1 MYRNH
6 RFFHTLPFSPVSVYN
21 NPNMINES
29 SFSKKTIFS
38 FEVFPPKKT
47 MPIDTIFS
55 TLDELK
61 GLSPDFISVTFGA
74 GGSENCNNSVAIA
87 KHIKDVCGV
96 ESVIHMPALNMTK
109 NDAQYVLEQFQ
120 QAGIDNI
127 LALRGDKVEGKE
139 PANEFLHA
147 SDLISFIKDF
157 DSKRTDGKQFK
168 IFGACYP
175 ELHPQSKDVFEDID
189 YLKKKV
195 DAGASHLLSQLFF
208 DNDQFYRFLERCQI
222 KGINVPVEAGI
233 MPATNKKSIER
244 MVSMTNTVL
253 PKKFTDMMERYGD
266 HPDAIRDAGI
276 AYAIDQI
283 VDLVTHGV
291 SGIHLYTMNNPLVAR
306 KIYEAT
312 KSLFDVSPL
321 ILRA

>member
-1 MYRNH
+1 
-6 RFFHTLPFSPVSVYN
+6 
-21 NPNMINES
+21 MINETDYT
-29 SFSKKTIFS
+29 KKTIFS

-61 GLSPDFISVTFGA
+61 DLSPDFISVTFGA
-74 GGSENCNNSVAIA
+74 GGSENCNNSVEIA
-87 KHIKDVCGV
+87 KHIKNICSV

-109 NDAQYVLEQFQ
+109 ADAQFVLEQFQ

-208 DNDQFYRFLERCQI
+208 DNEKFYKFLERCQI
-222 KGINVPVEAGI
+222 KGINVPIEAGI

-244 MVSMTNTVL
+244 MVSMTNAVL

-312 KSLFDVSPL
+312 KSLFEVPP
-321 ILRA
+321 ILK

>member
-1 MYRNH
+1 MIDET
-6 RFFHTLPFSPVSVYN
+6 RFKN
-21 NPNMINES
+21 
-29 SFSKKTIFS
+29 KTIFS

-74 GGSENCNNSVAIA
+74 GGSENCNNSVEIA
-87 KHIKDVCGV
+87 KHIKNVCNV

-109 NDAQYVLEQFQ
+109 ADAQFVLEQFQ
-120 QAGIDNI
+120 QAGINNI

-147 SDLISFIKDF
+147 SDLMFFIKEF
-157 DSKRTDGKQFK
+157 DSKRTDGMKFK

-208 DNDQFYRFLERCQI
+208 DNTQFYRFLERCQI

-244 MVSMTNTVL
+244 MVSMTNAVL
-253 PKKFTDMMERYGD
+253 PKKFTDMMNRYGD
-266 HPDAIRDAGI
+266 HPEAIRDAGI

-312 KSLFDVSPL
+312 KSLFDVPP
-321 ILRA
+321 ILK

>member
-1 MYRNH
+1 
-6 RFFHTLPFSPVSVYN
+6 
-21 NPNMINES
+21 MIYES
-29 SFSKKTIFS
+29 DLTNKTIFS
-38 FEVFPPKKT
+38 FEVFPPKKNAA
-47 MPIDTIFS
+47 IDTVIN

-74 GGSENCNNSVAIA
+74 GGSENCNNSVEIA

-96 ESVIHMPALNMTK
+96 QSVIHMPCLNMTK
-109 NDAQYVLEQFQ
+109 QDAQFVLEQFQ
-120 QAGIDNI
+120 QAGIENI
-127 LALRGDKVEGKE
+127 LALRGDRVEGKE
-139 PANEFLHA
+139 PSNEFLHA
-147 SDLISFIKDF
+147 SDLIQFIKDF
-157 DSKRTDGKQFK
+157 DSKRTDGKYFK

-175 ELHPQSKDVFEDID
+175 ELHPQSVNVYDDID

-222 KGINVPVEAGI
+222 KGINVPIEAGI

-244 MVSMTNTVL
+244 MVSMTNAVL
-253 PKKFTDMMERYGD
+253 PKKFTDMMDRYAD
-266 HPDAIRDAGI
+266 YPEAIRDAGI

-312 KSLFDVSPL
+312 KSLFDVTP
-321 ILRA
+321 IIK